1 MSLPM
6 AAGALLVGLPYSI
19 SLVAQWMYGWPN
31 KPGYKKY
38 IEALKPRRIYCLT
51 RAVLEMLKYFQYGK
65 LYFQWKSWYKNVEN
79 HKHYEKGI
87 TFGRRS
93 NKLDMYYSP
102 NVSQSGS
109 GSAPVIVFIYGGGWG
124 SGERSIY
131 CLLAMQMAKEL
142 NATVICPDYSTYPKG
157 NVLCMVQDI
166 ADCLIWVRESSKRF
180 NLDKDNIVLI
190 GHSAGAH
197 LAALTVL
204 FMVEGRD
211 ELFIEASKQTE
222 IATAIRG
229 ITGLSGVYNIVD
241 HYEHEQMRA
250 VEYVSTMHKA
260 MNGVEN
266 FPYYSPTHLLKK
278 FSKDQ
283 LNRVPPVCLLH
294 GTNDIIVPVSS
305 SQRFSDLLT
314 SLSVRVSLHLMP
326 KMDHTEIVTDLMAT
340 DRHFYTPVYS
350 CIKQDY
356 SKFLGQVFWA
366 GFGLTTPLKM
376 NMVKRIMGRPRQEE
390 CSPQDNALGLMH
402 LRRLFSELCHPPRQ
416 MTQKEQ
422 EEKLYMMLPV
432 FNRGGAFRRRLERL
446 GEKLRA
452 RGMTRN
458 CPAREQRLQLG

>member
-1 MSLPM
+1 MIGLKYNMSLPM
-6 AAGALLVGLPYSI
+6 AAGALLVVLPYSV

-65 LYFQWKSWYKNVEN
+65 LYFQWKSWYKNAEN

-93 NKLDMYYSP
+93 NKLDLYYSP
-102 NVSQSGS
+102 MVSQSARLATASQSGS
-109 GSAPVIVFIYGGGWG
+109 GPIPVVVFIYGGAWG

-142 NATVICPDYSTYPKG
+142 NATVICPDYCTYPKG

-166 ADCLIWVRESSKRF
+166 ADCLVWARESSQKF
-180 NLDKDNIVLI
+180 NLDKDNIVLV

-211 ELFIEASKQTE
+211 ELFIEANKQTE
-222 IATAIRG
+222 IAAAIKG
-229 ITGLSGVYNIVD
+229 VTGLSGVYNIID
-241 HYEHEQMRA
+241 HYEHEQMRG

-278 FSKDQ
+278 FSEEQ
-283 LNRVPPVCLLH
+283 LKRVPPFSLIH

-305 SQRFSDLLT
+305 SQRFSELLN
-314 SLSVRVSLHLMP
+314 SLSIKVSLYLMP

-340 DRHFYTPVYS
+340 NRHFYNTVFS

-356 SKFLGQVFWA
+356 SKYIGQV
-366 GFGLTTPLKM
+366 
-376 NMVKRIMGRPRQEE
+376 
-390 CSPQDNALGLMH
+390 CDS
-402 LRRLFSELCHPPRQ
+402 
-416 MTQKEQ
+416 
-422 EEKLYMMLPV
+422 
-432 FNRGGAFRRRLERL
+432 
-446 GEKLRA
+446 
-452 RGMTRN
+452 
-458 CPAREQRLQLG
+458 